1 MKKILL
7 SMIALFIAI
16 AANAETFNG
25 KLAICIDPSEGYSDH
40 PEDATITVDKQ
51 DDGTYTFV
59 LVNFSFNDLPIG
71 DATVSG
77 IKGTEENGA
86 IVLKTENADA
96 PVTGGILGDALVGR
110 KVVMTMTA
118 TIKDGVLTAIID
130 PIAVT
135 LKLGDDDPA
144 TMPVKA
150 VFGPQ
155 SYVEDFV
162 KNATGINSV
171 NTTADKAVRIYDLSG
186 RQLPA
191 MQKGLNIVKT
201 ESGKTV
207 KVMK

>member
-16 AANAETFNG
+16 AASAETFNG
-25 KLAICIDPSEGYSDH
+25 KLAICIDPSEGYSD

-51 DDGTYTFV
+51 DDGTYTFM
-59 LVNFSFNDLPIG
+59 LVNFSFSGLSIG

-86 IVLKTENADA
+86 IVLKAENADA

-135 LKLGDDDPA
+135 LDLGTGPA

-162 KNATGINSV
+162 KNATGISSV
-171 NTTADKAVRIYDLSG
+171 NTTADKAARIYDLSG